1 MPVEKTLLIWTEQGI
16 PASILAV
23 ALRVYE
29 LDHPGSPLRRL
40 LTRERNWNEGRAPRE
55 SPRFATT

>member
-1 MPVEKTLLIWTEQGI
+1 
-16 PASILAV
+16 
-23 ALRVYE
+23 LRVYE

-40 LTRERNWNEGRAPRE
+40 LTGERHWSERRAPRE